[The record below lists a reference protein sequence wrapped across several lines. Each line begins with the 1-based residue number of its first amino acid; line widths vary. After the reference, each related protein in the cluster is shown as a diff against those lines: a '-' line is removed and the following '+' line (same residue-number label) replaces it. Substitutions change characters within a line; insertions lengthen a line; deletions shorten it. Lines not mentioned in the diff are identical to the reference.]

1 MCLPTD
7 KHLHINFQYSCF
19 EPCACQRERMLAW
32 FPMDPPPCSV
42 PSFVPNAPVSGFSTV
57 RFPHLGYPGKCLSAR
72 NLDQPRLYVL
82 ERTDIRP
89 ANKTKKFSICTKQRC
104 SSLWTKQRCS
114 SLWTKQR
121 CSGLMFWSMNKTNLF
136 GIWTEQRSAW
146 LIRSI
151 YNFICKNSGTM

>member
-1 MCLPTD
+1 ML
-7 KHLHINFQYSCF
+7 
-19 EPCACQRERMLAW
+19 PCAYQLINICTSISSIRVLNHVHVKERGCWLDSLW
-32 FPMDPPPCSV
+32 TPPPCSV

-72 NLDQPRLYVL
+72 NLDQPCLHVL

-89 ANKTKKFSICTKQRC
+89 ANKTTNCSICTKQRC
-104 SSLWTKQRCS
+104 

-146 LIRSI
+146 LIKSI